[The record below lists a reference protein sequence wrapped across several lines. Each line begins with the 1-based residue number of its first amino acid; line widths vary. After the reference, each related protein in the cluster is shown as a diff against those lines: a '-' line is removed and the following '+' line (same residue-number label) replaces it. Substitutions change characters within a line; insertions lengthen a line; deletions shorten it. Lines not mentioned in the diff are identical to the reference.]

1 MAVAVLGL
9 GSIGLRHARNLL
21 TLEQTVVG
29 FDPAPDRRAAL
40 VEAGGTAV
48 ETRDAAIEAAAAVVV
63 ASPNAHHLEDM
74 AAAVDAGCHVFV
86 EKPLAHTV
94 DGVKG
99 VLERAA
105 RADRVVF
112 AGLNQ
117 RFNPAV
123 REARALIADGRL
135 GSVLW
140 GRFLTALYLPDWR
153 PWQDHR
159 KGYAA
164 DPATGGV
171 IFDAVHE
178 FDLAHHLLGRARTLA
193 ATARSSGSLEIPS
206 DDVADILWA
215 IPGASSPACTW
226 TTSPG
231 RRAASSISPA
241 RRGCSTSTCWGGAWS
256 STTGME
262 RRFWNGPT
270 TPHSMTITAT
280 KWPPSWTASRRDREP
295 ACDGR
300 EALDVL
306 RQVIAARS
314 LAGLPGAAR
323 GDTPKGDTP

>member
-48 ETRDAAIEAAAAVVV
+48 ETRDAAIEAVVV

-99 VLERAA
+99 VLERAG

-123 REARALIADGRL
+123 REVRALIADGRL

-206 DDVADILWA
+206 DDVADILLGH
-215 IPGASSPACTW
+215 PGGVVSSLHLDYVTRPPHRVIDFAGAAGLLNVDVL
-226 TTSPG
+226 G
-231 RRAASSISPA
+231 RRLVLHDGDGKTVLERAYDTTFDDDYRDEMAAFLDCVEA
-241 RRGCSTSTCWGGAWS
+241 G
-256 STTGME
+256 
-262 RRFWNGPT
+262 
-270 TPHSMTITAT
+270 
-280 KWPPSWTASRRDREP
+280 REP